1 MRHAL
6 SVLFAVVI
14 LAGVSGCL
22 HDQVVSNDGDPCVQA
37 CGRTGRCWPP
47 CGAFGHGGRLG
58 RDRNLGQAGPAMGP
72 QQPPVA
78 AITYPYYTLRGPRD
92 FLERNPTPIGP

>member
-6 SVLFAVVI
+6 FVLFAVVI

-22 HDQVVSNDGDPCVQA
+22 HNQVASNGDPCVQA
-37 CGRTGRCWPP
+37 CGRTACCWPP
-47 CGAFGHGGRLG
+47 CGECGGGGRLC
-58 RDRNLGQAGPAMGP
+58 RDRGRAGPALPP

-92 FLERNPTPIGP
+92 FLERTPTPIGP

>member
-6 SVLFAVVI
+6 FVLFAVMI

-22 HDQVVSNDGDPCVQA
+22 HNQVASNGGPSVQA
-37 CGRTGRCWPP
+37 CGRAARCWPP
-47 CGAFGHGGRLG
+47 CGACGGGGLG
-58 RDRNLGQAGPAMGP
+58 RDRDRGRAGPALAP

-92 FLERNPTPIGP
+92 FLERTPTPIGP